1 VNTISSSRLVAVL
14 LTSALLVLIPAAHS
28 NPPDPTWIAGLYD
41 DADHDDAV
49 LAIIDGAGLVASHN
63 LVTPRAGFSA
73 KRLPFVNWTRPSL
86 WSRITSVERA
96 PPRLTSGVLSSLRR
110 G

>member
-1 VNTISSSRLVAVL
+1 MAVL
-14 LTSALLVLIPAAHS
+14 LTSAILVLIPAAHS

-96 PPRLTSGVLSSLRR
+96 PPSAHLRR
-110 G
+110 PEQFA